1 MLVVD
6 IKESKWMA
14 VMNRKIFFM
23 VGLGLG
29 LISFALTAMSGLEV
43 ERSSLLQLYNF
54 NDSVNRACIAVWKV
68 LSRNNGD
75 GEIHPELQRFLRE
88 REIDDET
95 GAGWTVPMVCF
106 RPAESV
112 WEINEASHRVFLFK
126 WKGRPFGVLAIELS
140 IVPKVRIARFR
151 CGTGAPPSDSTAL
164 GRQQRCL

>member
-1 MLVVD
+1 MD

-14 VMNRKIFFM
+14 VMKRKVFFM

-29 LISFALTAMSGLEV
+29 LIAFALTAMSGLEV

-68 LSRNNGD
+68 LSSNNGD
-75 GEIHPELQRFLRE
+75 GEINPKLLRFLHE

-95 GAGWTVPMVCF
+95 GAGWTVPMACF
-106 RPAESV
+106 RPAESA
-112 WEINEASHRVFLFK
+112 WERDEASHRVFLFK

-151 CGTGAPPSDSTAL
+151 GDTGAPT
-164 GRQQRCL
+164 